1 MRPQCC
7 LPKKGEYMEMVGDGA
22 GVLNINQDDMN
33 TAKQKYGVMWPSATA
48 IAMRIFRNAK

>member
-1 MRPQCC
+1 
-7 LPKKGEYMEMVGDGA
+7 MEMVGDGA

-48 IAMRIFRNAK
+48 IAMRLFRNAK